1 MQFIDKLIWVKTS
14 LYSQRKRTW
23 LTVIGFATGIAA
35 VVLMNSI
42 GESLRQYILKEFTQF
57 GSNIIAVSPGKAQ
70 TFGLGG
76 LLKTVRP
83 LSLSDSEHIQTL
95 PEVIFTVPVIAGTSK
110 VQAQGKF
117 RHTDIVGVNHMAADA
132 WQLTLTSGSFLPD
145 DDVSRPRQLAVLGS
159 LIKHSLFG
167 QSNAVGQFIHI
178 GGRRFRIVGVLS
190 EKGQFVGQSL
200 DEMVYIPTANAMQL
214 FNRESLMEIDIFYH
228 ENTSSTL
235 VANKVKK
242 QLIGLHGREDFTLVT
257 QDDMIAS
264 LDDILSIIKIAGSS
278 LGLISLLVGAVG
290 IATIMSI
297 TVNERASEIGLLR
310 AVGFST
316 TLIRQLFL
324 MEAVVLAVVSGF
336 IGYLVVM
343 ALLLIATF
351 ILVDVPIKA
360 DLLVFI
366 LTLFFSGII
375 GLLSGIYPAVQA
387 AKLTPI
393 EALRTQ

>member
-1 MQFIDKLIWVKTS
+1 MQFIDKLNWVKTS

-23 LTVIGFATGIAA
+23 LTVLGFATGIAA

-83 LSLSDSEHIQTL
+83 LSLSDSVYLQAL
-95 PEVIFTVPVIAGTSK
+95 PEVVFTVPVIAGTSK
-110 VQAQGKF
+110 VKAQGKF
-117 RHTDIVGVNHMAADA
+117 RHTDVVGVNHMAADA
-132 WQLTLTSGSFLPD
+132 WQLNLANGSFLPED
-145 DDVSRPRQLAVLGS
+145 DINRPRQLAVLGS

-178 GGRRFRIVGVLS
+178 GGKRFRIVGVLT

-228 ENTSSTL
+228 ENTSSIV
-235 VANKVKK
+235 VANKVK
-242 QLIGLHGREDFTLVT
+242 QHLTRLHGREDFTIVT
-257 QDDMIAS
+257 QDDMISS

-290 IATIMSI
+290 IATIM
-297 TVNERASEIGLLR
+297 
-310 AVGFST
+310 
-316 TLIRQLFL
+316 
-324 MEAVVLAVVSGF
+324 
-336 IGYLVVM
+336 
-343 ALLLIATF
+343 
-351 ILVDVPIKA
+351 
-360 DLLVFI
+360 
-366 LTLFFSGII
+366 
-375 GLLSGIYPAVQA
+375 
-387 AKLTPI
+387 
-393 EALRTQ
+393 

>member
-1 MQFIDKLIWVKTS
+1 MQFIDKLNWVKTS

-23 LTVIGFATGIAA
+23 LTVVGFATGIAA
-35 VVLMNSI
+35 VVLMNTI

-83 LSLSDSEHIQTL
+83 LSLSDSVHLQAL
-95 PEVIFTVPVIAGTSK
+95 PEVVFTVPVIAGTSK
-110 VQAQGKF
+110 VKAQGRS
-117 RHTDIVGVNHMAADA
+117 RHTDVVGVNHMAADA
-132 WQLTLTSGSFLPD
+132 WRLSLAGGSFLPED
-145 DDVSRPRQLAVLGS
+145 DINRPRQLAVLGS
-159 LIKHSLFG
+159 LIKHALFG

-178 GGRRFRIVGVLS
+178 GGRRFRIVGVLN

-200 DEMVYIPTANAMQL
+200 DEMVYIPTASAMQL
-214 FNRESLMEIDIFYH
+214 FNRDSLMEIDIFYR
-228 ENTSSTL
+228 ENMSSNI
-235 VANKVKK
+235 VANKVK
-242 QLIGLHGREDFTLVT
+242 QHLTRIHGREDFTIVT
-257 QDDMIAS
+257 QDDMISS

-316 TLIRQLFL
+316 TLVRQLFL
-324 MEAVVLAVVSGF
+324 MEAVVLAVVSGL

-343 ALLLIATF
+343 VLLLIATF
-351 ILVDVPIKA
+351 ILVDVPVEVNFA
-360 DLLVFI
+360 VFL
-366 LTLFFSGII
+366 LTLIFSGII

>member
-1 MQFIDKLIWVKTS
+1 MQFIDKLNWVKTS

-70 TFGLGG
+70 TFGFGG

-83 LSLSDSEHIQTL
+83 LSLSDSVYLQTL
-95 PEVIFTVPVIAGTSK
+95 PEVVFTVPVIAGTSK
-110 VQAQGKF
+110 VKAQGKS
-117 RHTDIVGVNHMAADA
+117 RHTDVVGVNHMAADA
-132 WQLTLTSGSFLPD
+132 WQLSLASGRFLPED
-145 DDVSRPRQLAVLGS
+145 DINRPRQLAVLGS
-159 LIKHSLFG
+159 LIKQSLFG
-167 QSNAVGQFIHI
+167 QSNSVGQFIHI
-178 GGRRFRIVGVLS
+178 GGKRFRVVGVLN

-200 DEMVYIPTANAMQL
+200 DEMVYIPTASAMQL
-214 FNRESLMEIDIFYH
+214 FNRESLMEIDIFYRK
-228 ENTSSTL
+228 NMSSNV
-235 VANKVKK
+235 VANKVT
-242 QLIGLHGREDFTLVT
+242 QHLTQRHGREDFTIIT
-257 QDDMIAS
+257 QDDMISS

-310 AVGFST
+310 AIGFST
-316 TLIRQLFL
+316 TLVRQLFL

-343 ALLLIATF
+343 VLLLTSTF
-351 ILVDVPIKA
+351 ILVDVPVKA
-360 DLLVFI
+360 DFEIFL
-366 LTLFFSGII
+366 LTLFFSGFI

-393 EALRTQ
+393 ESLRTQ

>member
-1 MQFIDKLIWVKTS
+1 MQFIDQLKWIKTS

-23 LTVIGFATGIAA
+23 LTVVGFATGIAA

-42 GESLRQYILKEFTQF
+42 GESLRQYILQEFTQF
-57 GSNIIAVSPGKAQ
+57 GSNIIAISPGKAQ
-70 TFGLGG
+70 TFGFGG

-83 LSLSDSEHIQTL
+83 LSLSDSVHLQTI
-95 PEVIFTVPVIAGTSK
+95 PEVVFTVPVIAGTSK
-110 VQAQGKF
+110 VKAQGRF
-117 RHTDIVGVNHMAADA
+117 RHTDVVGVNHMAANA
-132 WQLTLTSGSFLPD
+132 WQLHLASGNFLPED
-145 DDVSRPRQLAVLGS
+145 DINRPRQLAVLGS

-167 QSNAVGQFIHI
+167 ASNAVGQFIHI
-178 GGRRFRIVGVLS
+178 GGKRFRIVGVLS

-200 DEMVYIPTANAMQL
+200 DEMVYIPTASAMQL

-228 ENTSSTL
+228 ENSSSTD
-235 VANKVKK
+235 VAKKVKQ
-242 QLIGLHGREDFTLVT
+242 QLTRLHGREDFTIVT

-264 LDDILSIIKIAGSS
+264 LDNILSIIKIAGSS

-297 TVNERASEIGLLR
+297 TVHERASEIGLLR
-310 AVGFST
+310 ALGFST

-324 MEAVVLAVVSGF
+324 MEAILLAVVSGF

-343 ALLLIATF
+343 VLLVIAKF
-351 ILVDVPIKA
+351 ILVTVPIEV
-360 DLLVFI
+360 DLIIFLLTLVF
-366 LTLFFSGII
+366 SGVI

>member
-1 MQFIDKLIWVKTS
+1 MQFIDKINWVKSS

-23 LTVIGFATGIAA
+23 LTVVGFATGIAA
-35 VVLMNSI
+35 VVLMNSV
-42 GESLRQYILKEFTQF
+42 GESLRQYILNEFTQF

-83 LSLSDSEHIQTL
+83 LSLSDSLHLQTL
-95 PEVIFTVPVIAGTSK
+95 PEVTYTVPVIAGTSK
-110 VQAQGKF
+110 VKAQGKF
-117 RHTDIVGVNHMAADA
+117 THTDVVGVNHMAANA
-132 WQLTLTSGSFLPD
+132 WQLNLASGSFLPED
-145 DDVSRPRQLAVLGS
+145 DINRPRQLAVLGS
-159 LIKHSLFG
+159 LIKKSLFG

-178 GGRRFRIVGVLS
+178 GGKRFRIVGVLAK
-190 EKGQFVGQSL
+190 KGQFVGQSL

-228 ENTSSTL
+228 ENTSTA
-235 VANKVKK
+235 VIVNKVTE
-242 QLIGLHGREDFTLVT
+242 QLTRRHGREDFTIVT
-257 QDDMIAS
+257 QDDMLSS

-297 TVNERASEIGLLR
+297 TVNERTSEIGLLR
-310 AVGFST
+310 AIGFST

-324 MEAVVLAVVSGF
+324 MEAILLAIVSGF

-343 ALLLIATF
+343 VLLLIANVF
-351 ILVDVPIKA
+351 LVEVPVDV
-360 DLLVFI
+360 DFMVFI
-366 LTLFFSGII
+366 FTLFFSGII